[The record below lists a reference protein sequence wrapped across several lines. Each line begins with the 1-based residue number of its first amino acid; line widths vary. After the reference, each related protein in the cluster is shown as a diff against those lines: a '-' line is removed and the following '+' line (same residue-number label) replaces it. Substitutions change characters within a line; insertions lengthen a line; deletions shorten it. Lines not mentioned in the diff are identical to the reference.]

1 LRMDASEKRHR
12 DTSSDGLGF
21 NHPGHGGIAL
31 SIKCIGDFMGMG
43 RPPKEKSF
51 ANMLNIA
58 IKEAVEGSDKTKLR
72 AVADALVE
80 KAMSGDVQAIKEVAD
95 RIDGKVP
102 QAVVGDD
109 ELDPINL
116 VHRIERVIV
125 DTNDPDR

>member
-1 LRMDASEKRHR
+1 MA
-12 DTSSDGLGF
+12 
-21 NHPGHGGIAL
+21 
-31 SIKCIGDFMGMG
+31 G

-58 IKEAVEGSDKTKLR
+58 IKEAIEGSDKTKLR

-102 QAVVGDD
+102 QAVAGVDDD
-109 ELDPINL
+109 ENL
-116 VHRIERVIV
+116 GPLVVRWLKS
-125 DTNDPDR
+125 